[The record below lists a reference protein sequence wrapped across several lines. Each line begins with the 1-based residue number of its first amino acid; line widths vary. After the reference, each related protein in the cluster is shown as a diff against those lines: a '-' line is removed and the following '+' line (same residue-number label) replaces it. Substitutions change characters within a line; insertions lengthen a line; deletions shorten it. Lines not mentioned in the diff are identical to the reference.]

1 MSSHSVG
8 TTSRYVGVICE
19 HLTLSSWILEKCA
32 AANALLQLSETWSFI
47 VESYLRALTL
57 RSKQSDE
64 LATICILAVSRV
76 SEIQTFR

>member
-32 AANALLQLSETWSFI
+32 AAYALLQLSETWSFI

-57 RSKQSDE
+57 RSQQSNE
-64 LATICILAVSRV
+64 LAAVCILSVNCV
-76 SEIQTFR
+76 SEDQTFR